1 MDYQNSGYQTGYAQG
16 SAQAMDWDADFEA
29 QDSDLNPVLSEGD
42 YRFEIAKVERGR
54 HNGQGKI
61 PACNKATVT
70 FRVFSPQGDVTI
82 KENYY
87 LLNEDWRIRMMTSFF
102 ASIGLA
108 DRATVES
115 GGRIKPVWS
124 NEIVGRRGV
133 CHVAP
138 RTYQKDGQYYQTNN
152 LKYLYPM
159 WDQPNVEPVP
169 PQAVPASNAA
179 APQTYGS
186 PQYASPVQQPYQ
198 QPAQGYAPQQG
209 YQQSPVQGWQ
219 QPQNNGYQPQN
230 NGGYGGGVY

>member
-1 MDYQNSGYQTGYAQG
+1 MDYQSNGYQNGYAQG

-29 QDSDLNPVLSEGD
+29 QESDRNPVLPEGD

-115 GGRIKPVWS
+115 GGRIKPNWS

-133 CHVAP
+133 CHITP
-138 RTYQKDGQYYQTNN
+138 RTYQKDGQDYQTNN
-152 LKYLYPM
+152 LKFLYPM
-159 WDQPNVEPVP
+159 WDQPNVEPVAPRNQQPAYQAPP
-169 PQAVPASNAA
+169 PQ
-179 APQTYGS
+179 Y
-186 PQYASPVQQPYQ
+186 QQPYQ
-198 QPAQGYAPQQG
+198 QPAPQGYQQPYQPNSQGYAPQQG
-209 YQQSPVQGWQ
+209 
-219 QPQNNGYQPQN
+219 GYNP

>member
-1 MDYQNSGYQTGYAQG
+1 MDYQNNGYQAGYAQG

-29 QDSDLNPVLSEGD
+29 QESDRNPVLPEGD

-115 GGRIKPVWS
+115 GGRIKPNWS

-133 CHVAP
+133 CHVTP
-138 RTYQKDGQYYQTNN
+138 RTYQKDGQDYQTNN
-152 LKYLYPM
+152 LKFLHPM

-169 PQAVPASNAA
+169 QAVPAPNMA
-179 APQTYGS
+179 APQPYQQPAYQQPA
-186 PQYASPVQQPYQ
+186 PQGYQQPYQ
-198 QPAQGYAPQQG
+198 QPAQG
-209 YQQSPVQGWQ
+209 W
-219 QPQNNGYQPQN
+219 QPQHGGYNPPQN

>member
-1 MDYQNSGYQTGYAQG
+1 MDYQNNGSGYAPG

-29 QDSDLNPVLSEGD
+29 QESDRNPVLQEGD

-70 FRVFSPQGDVTI
+70 FRVFSPQGDATI

-108 DRATVES
+108 DKETVES

-133 CHVAP
+133 CHVEP
-138 RTYQKDGQYYQTNN
+138 RTYQKDGKDYQTNN

-169 PQAVPASNAA
+169 PRAQQPAYQAPA
-179 APQTYGS
+179 APQPY
-186 PQYASPVQQPYQ
+186 QQPAYQ

-209 YQQSPVQGWQ
+209 YQPAPAQGWQ
-219 QPQNNGYQPQN
+219 QPQSPGYQPQN

>member
-1 MDYQNSGYQTGYAQG
+1 MDYQNNGYQAGYAQG

-29 QDSDLNPVLSEGD
+29 QESDRNPVLPEGD

-115 GGRIKPVWS
+115 GGRIRPVWS

-133 CHVAP
+133 CRIAP
-138 RTYQKDGQYYQTNN
+138 RTYQKDGQDYQTNN
-152 LKYLYPM
+152 LKSLYPM

-169 PQAVPASNAA
+169 PRTQQPAYQAPTT
-179 APQTYGS
+179 PQT
-186 PQYASPVQQPYQ
+186 YQ
-198 QPAQGYAPQQG
+198 QPAQGYAPQPQG
-209 YQQSPVQGWQ
+209 YQPPPPQGWQ
-219 QPQNNGYQPQN
+219 PQQGGYNPNNSS
-230 NGGYGGGVY
+230 YGGGVY

>member
-1 MDYQNSGYQTGYAQG
+1 MDYQNNGYQAGYAQG

-29 QDSDLNPVLSEGD
+29 QESDRNPVLPEGD

-115 GGRIKPVWS
+115 GGRIKPNWS

-133 CHVAP
+133 CHVTP
-138 RTYQKDGQYYQTNN
+138 RTYQKDGQDYQTNN
-152 LKYLYPM
+152 LKFLYPM

-169 PQAVPASNAA
+169 QTVPASNMAA
-179 APQTYGS
+179 SQPYQQPAYQPPVPQGY
-186 PQYASPVQQPYQ
+186 QQPYQ
-198 QPAQGYAPQQG
+198 QPAQGWQPQHGG
-209 YQQSPVQGWQ
+209 YNP
-219 QPQNNGYQPQN
+219 PQNNGS
-230 NGGYGGGVY
+230 YGGGVY

>member
-1 MDYQNSGYQTGYAQG
+1 MDYQNNGYQTGYAQG

-29 QDSDLNPVLSEGD
+29 QESDRNPVLQEGD

-87 LLNEDWRIRMMTSFF
+87 LLNEDWRIGMMTSFF

-133 CHVAP
+133 CHVSP
-138 RTYQKDGQYYQTNN
+138 RSYQKDGQEYQTNN

-159 WDQPNVEPVP
+159 WDQPNVDPVP
-169 PQAVPASNAA
+169 PRAVPASNMQ
-179 APQTYGS
+179 PQQSY
-186 PQYASPVQQPYQ
+186 QHPYQ
-198 QPAQGYAPQQG
+198 QPVQGYAPQQQG
-209 YQQSPVQGWQ
+209 YQPAPAQGWQ
-219 QPQNNGYQPQN
+219 PPQNPGYQPQN
-230 NGGYGGGVY
+230 NGCNGGGVY

>member
-1 MDYQNSGYQTGYAQG
+1 MDYQNNGYQTGYAQNN
-16 SAQAMDWDADFEA
+16 AQALDWDADFEA
-29 QDSDLNPVLSEGD
+29 QETDRSPILPEGD

-70 FRVFSPQGDVTI
+70 FRVFSSQGDVTI

-108 DRATVES
+108 DKATVES

-138 RTYQKDGQYYQTNN
+138 RTYQKDGQDYQTNN
-152 LKYLYPM
+152 LKFLYPM

-169 PQAVPASNAA
+169 PRTQPPA
-179 APQTYGS
+179 
-186 PQYASPVQQPYQ
+186 YQ
-198 QPAQGYAPQQG
+198 QPAQGYAPQPQG
-209 YQQSPVQGWQ
+209 YQPPPAQGWQ
-219 QPQNNGYQPQN
+219 PQQGGYNPNNGS
-230 NGGYGGGVY
+230 YGGGVY

>member
-1 MDYQNSGYQTGYAQG
+1 MEYQNNGYQNGYAQG

-29 QDSDLNPVLSEGD
+29 QESDRNPILPEGD

-115 GGRIKPVWS
+115 GGRIRPNWS

-138 RTYQKDGQYYQTNN
+138 RTYQKDGQDYQTNN

-159 WDQPNVEPVP
+159 WDQPNVEPV
-169 PQAVPASNAA
+169 
-179 APQTYGS
+179 APQYQQHAYQAPPS
-186 PQYASPVQQPYQ
+186 QYQQPYQ
-198 QPAQGYAPQQG
+198 QPAPQGYQQQHAPQPAQGYAPQQG
-209 YQQSPVQGWQ
+209 
-219 QPQNNGYQPQN
+219 GYNPS
-230 NGGYGGGVY
+230 GGYGGGVY

>member
-1 MDYQNSGYQTGYAQG
+1 MEYQNNGYQNGYAQG

-29 QDSDLNPVLSEGD
+29 QESDRNPVLPEGD

-115 GGRIKPVWS
+115 GGRIRPNWS

-138 RTYQKDGQYYQTNN
+138 RTYQKDGQDYQTNN

-169 PQAVPASNAA
+169 PQQQTYQQSAYQAPA
-179 APQTYGS
+179 APQ
-186 PQYASPVQQPYQ
+186 QYRQPYQ
-198 QPAQGYAPQQG
+198 QPAQGYAPQQ
-209 YQQSPVQGWQ
+209 PAQGWQ
-219 QPQNNGYQPQN
+219 PQNPGYQPN

>member
-1 MDYQNSGYQTGYAQG
+1 MDYQSNGYQAGYAQG

-29 QDSDLNPVLSEGD
+29 QESDRNPVLPEGD

-115 GGRIKPVWS
+115 GGRIKPNWA

-133 CHVAP
+133 CHVTP
-138 RTYQKDGQYYQTNN
+138 RTYQKDGQDYQTNN
-152 LKYLYPM
+152 LKFLYPM
-159 WDQPNVEPVP
+159 WDQPNVEPVAPRNQQPAYQAPP
-169 PQAVPASNAA
+169 PQYQQPYQQP
-179 APQTYGS
+179 APQG
-186 PQYASPVQQPYQ
+186 YQ
-198 QPAQGYAPQQG
+198 QPAQGYAPQQQG
-209 YQQSPVQGWQ
+209 YA
-219 QPQNNGYQPQN
+219 PQHGGYNPN
-230 NGGYGGGVY
+230 SGYGGGVY

>member
-1 MDYQNSGYQTGYAQG
+1 MDYQNNGYQAGYAQG
-16 SAQAMDWDADFEA
+16 SAQAMDWNSEFEA
-29 QDSDLNPVLSEGD
+29 QESDRNPVLPEGD

-70 FRVFSPQGDVTI
+70 FRVFSLQGDVTI

-138 RTYQKDGQYYQTNN
+138 RTYQKDGQEYQTNN

-169 PQAVPASNAA
+169 PRAQQPAYQAPA
-179 APQTYGS
+179 APQGYQQ
-186 PQYASPVQQPYQ
+186 QYAP
-198 QPAQGYAPQQG
+198 PAQGYVPPQQG
-209 YQQSPVQGWQ
+209 YQQPPAQGWQ
-219 QPQNNGYQPQN
+219 PPQNPGYQPQN

>member
-1 MDYQNSGYQTGYAQG
+1 MDYQNNGYQTGCAQEN
-16 SAQAMDWDADFEA
+16 AQAMDWDASFEA
-29 QDSDLNPVLSEGD
+29 QETDRNPILTEGD

-108 DRATVES
+108 DKAIVES

-138 RTYQKDGQYYQTNN
+138 RTYQKDGQEYQTNN

-159 WDQPNVEPVP
+159 WDQPNIEPIP
-169 PQAVPASNAA
+169 PRAVPVSNMSA
-179 APQTYGS
+179 
-186 PQYASPVQQPYQ
+186 QQPYGNPQ
-198 QPAQGYAPQQG
+198 QYAPPAQGYAPQ
-209 YQQSPVQGWQ
+209 PQGWQ
-219 QPQNNGYQPQN
+219 LPQNPGYQSPN

>member
-1 MDYQNSGYQTGYAQG
+1 MDYQNNGYQTGYAQG

-29 QDSDLNPVLSEGD
+29 QETDRNPILTEGD

-70 FRVFSPQGDVTI
+70 FRVFSSQGDVTI

-108 DRATVES
+108 DKETVES

-138 RTYQKDGQYYQTNN
+138 RTYQKDGQDYQTNN

-169 PQAVPASNAA
+169 PRAVPAPNMQPAYQAPAA
-179 APQTYGS
+179 
-186 PQYASPVQQPYQ
+186 QQPYQ
-198 QPAQGYAPQQG
+198 QHAAQG
-209 YQQSPVQGWQ
+209 YQQQYTPPVQGY
-219 QPQNNGYQPQN
+219 QPPPPQGGYQQVGGYNPN